1 MPPSAGPQRALRRP
15 RSPRGR
21 VEAAPPRRDPA
32 ADHFQGSPGS
42 RFENAG
48 AAADAAV
55 RVGAA
60 GGRAAEGHGRALG
73 RAAAAGVAPA
83 LLQPAAEAAD
93 DGEGRRGD
101 AEMGTGWWGGVEVTG
116 TERTRGSG
124 GEKWGLKPGHEGQG
138 M

>member
-93 DGEGRRGD
+93 DGEGRRGGRGNGD
-101 AEMGTGWWGGVEVTG
+101 GVVGRGGG
-116 TERTRGSG
+116 HRDRKDKGGG
-124 GEKWGLKPGHEGQG
+124 GEKWGLKPRHEGQG